1 MKLIVAII
9 PTEALDAAQRALA
22 PLGAQVMSVSQ
33 VIGGGRDP
41 GYTEI
46 YRGRTV
52 QVRRPQLRLEVA
64 ADETAA
70 ESVVQSLLRSGS
82 IGDGE
87 VFVLQ
92 LAGCVRSRNDHGPV
106 AACH

>member
-33 VIGGGRDP
+33 VIGGRDP

-70 ESVVQSLLRSGS
+70 ESVVQSLLRSGT

-92 LAGCVRSRNDHGPV
+92 LAGCVRSRSDQRPV
-106 AACH
+106 SVGH